1 MSVETVSRAMER
13 ATPQGIAFG
22 ALAYS
27 LFAFHDAL
35 VKAVILVLPVAQIM
49 VVRSL
54 VIVIGCLV
62 IGRRGLIVDT
72 VRSRGIPMILLR
84 AALTL
89 CAWFMYYST
98 GRELQLAEMTTL
110 YYVAPIITIVLAV
123 IFLKERPTLARVG
136 AAAIG
141 FFGIV
146 VACNPAGISI
156 GLPAL
161 MVLAAALLWAV
172 AMILMRTISKTE
184 SALTQIFVINLV
196 YIVVMG
202 LVAVWNWQAMSWT
215 DLGFVVAAGIVGGLG
230 QFVLVEAARQV
241 PASVLG
247 TVEYSAL
254 FWSFVLG
261 YIFWGEQ
268 PAVFVYAGALLV
280 MAAGL
285 MLASSERRGR
295 AAALNTP

>member
-54 VIVIGCLV
+54 VIVIGCLA
-62 IGRRGLIVDT
+62 IGRRSLILDT
-72 VRSRGIPMILLR
+72 VRSRGIPMMLLR
-84 AALTL
+84 AVLTL